1 MIRVV
6 TLEKFEATDLTALC
20 KLLDQAYGLG
30 CEPAGNLPLPE
41 EAAMGSGKN
50 LEYDAATLIEEA
62 ETVKLMTNDKL
73 VYVTRQK
80 LSQPE
85 GPLGK
90 PPTNGWAEFG
100 GQRSVIST
108 AGFPSHLEEETEEFQ
123 KRLAKQ
129 AVREIGATWEL
140 HTCIDPKCAMH
151 PSWTEAFEANVEP
164 VLCTFC
170 REKSEETIRLATS

>member
-6 TLEKFEATDLTALC
+6 TLDKFEEADVAALC

-30 CEPAGNLPLPE
+30 CEPAGSLPLPE
-41 EAAMGSGKN
+41 EAERGSGKN

-62 ETVKLMTNDKL
+62 ETVKLMSNDRL
-73 VYVTRQK
+73 LYLTRQR
-80 LSQPE
+80 LALPE

-90 PPTNGWAEFG
+90 PPTPGWAEFG
-100 GQRSVIST
+100 GQRAVVST
-108 AGFPSHLEEETEEFQ
+108 ATIPSALEDETEEFQ
-123 KRLAKQ
+123 KRVAKQ
-129 AVREIGATWEL
+129 AVREIGTTWEL

-151 PSWTEAFEANVEP
+151 PAWTEAFEANVEP